1 MLRPPTFTGPR
12 MLEPTMTVA
21 ELILALSELD
31 PKLPVISEGCDCYGP
46 VLDVI
51 LGEGEDGLTVHLMRE
66 KQ

>member
-1 MLRPPTFTGPR
+1 

-51 LGEGEDGLTVHLMRE
+51 LGEGEDGITVHLMRE